1 MRYIRTTLT
10 AASIAITTASA
21 LVLTGTAAAGVAHAQ
36 PAQPAQASRPA
47 GLYAP
52 SALVLAISKGE
63 RAATA
68 TVERAVT
75 LNCAPRA
82 TGTHPAPASAC
93 AELRSVGG
101 RFGALTEEPSQKMCT
116 RQWDPVVV
124 TAQGVWDGKHVSWS
138 ATFGNACEMEG
149 TLAEN
154 SMVFAF

>member
-10 AASIAITTASA
+10 AASIATATA

-36 PAQPAQASRPA
+36 PA

-52 SALVLAISKGE
+52 SALVLAIGKGE

-75 LNCAPRA
+75 LNCAPRP

-93 AELRSVGG
+93 AELRSVDG
-101 RFGALTEEPSQKMCT
+101 RFAALTEEPSQKMCT

-149 TLAEN
+149 TLAE
-154 SMVFAF
+154 SSTVFAF